1 MCPDHSFY
9 SSYWKID
16 PPKHIWVA
24 DNCTIEAIGVGDIK
38 VHFSS
43 NGCTCMGIF
52 KEVLHLPALSES
64 LLSTTI
70 LTPTHTNLIHTAS
83 GKSLTWAIWERNLY
97 HLPVEIMKPEQAHIA
112 QGQAISKA
120 SLTLW
125 HQRLGHISEDM
136 IQRMVSSGIAEGMNE
151 GGWSWNGRLLHLP

>member
-1 MCPDHSFY
+1 
-9 SSYWKID
+9 
-16 PPKHIWVA
+16 
-24 DNCTIEAIGVGDIK
+24 
-38 VHFSS
+38 
-43 NGCTCMGIF
+43 
-52 KEVLHLPALSES
+52 
-64 LLSTTI
+64 
-70 LTPTHTNLIHTAS
+70 
-83 GKSLTWAIWERNLY
+83 
-97 HLPVEIMKPEQAHIA
+97 MKPEQAHIA